1 MAEAAVDTRRETA
14 NFLHELG
21 LTLVPAHP
29 TEKRPLISWARY
41 QNDDVPDELWDVWTS
56 TAQFESCNW
65 AVLTGRHINVVDAD
79 SDEAVNWVKTHLPH
93 SPWRVKTARGVHFYY
108 AANPSFPVSNSTNP
122 DVAVDVRGQGGLV
135 IAPGSLHAS
144 GCRYT
149 MDVDSGF
156 KVDWRDLPMLDASDL
171 RKINSF
177 NSPSPT
183 AVTIGWHD
191 NMIREVGHL
200 VSTGS
205 TDEQILSLAPTYQE
219 TGYSLE
225 ETIEEIK
232 VAIAGAR
239 SKGWEPESDVEVP
252 EPESETAPASSAVV
266 AEVLP
271 DFLEARLPKREWVYG
286 RHYIRKYL
294 SVTLAAGGTGKTV
307 LACCEAVAMASGKGF
322 MGIDVPEPL
331 RVWMWNLED
340 PMSEM
345 IRRIAGVMRHYELTS
360 HDLGGRLYV
369 NSGRDRP
376 LTVAREFG
384 GKIVVLPDVDE
395 IIAEIQRKKIDV
407 IVVDPFIGS
416 HEVDE
421 NKNTAI
427 GQVAMAWGRV
437 AEEGNCSVE
446 IVHHV
451 RKGGTGGFAEPTVD
465 DGRGASA
472 LNSAARHV
480 RRLVR
485 MTLAEARDSGLDTDD
500 YWRFSREADSKD
512 NLAPPSSDSTWRKMV
527 SMKLENGDNVG
538 VMEPWAWPDPWAD
551 VSLVNLKEV
560 QRAVAGK
567 GLRFDRRAKTWAGNV
582 VADILD
588 IDLAEPGVRSKVGA
602 LLNGWIETGVLIVE
616 ERRAGDRKMKKFIE
630 VGDWVE

>member
-135 IAPGSLHAS
+135 IAPGSVHAS

-149 MDVDSGF
+149 MDVDTGF
-156 KVDWRDLPMLDASDL
+156 QIDWRDLPMLDAADL

-232 VAIAGAR
+232 VAIEGAR
-239 SKGWEPESDVEVP
+239 SKGWEPEPDVEVP
-252 EPESETAPASSAVV
+252 EPESEAAPASSAVV
-266 AEVLP
+266 AEPFEMVAEDQIP
-271 DFLEARLPKREWVYG
+271 PREWVWG
-286 RHYIRKYL
+286 RHYIRKFL
-294 SVTLAAGGTGKTV
+294 SVTTAAGGTGKTAIT
-307 LACCEAVAMASGKGF
+307 LAEAVAMASGSDF
-322 MGIDVPEPL
+322 MGPTTD
-331 RVWMWNLED
+331 RRKVWIWNLED
-340 PMSEM
+340 PFWE
-345 IRRIAGVMRHYELTS
+345 IQRRLVGIIKHFEVKPEKIWGQLF
-360 HDLGGRLYV
+360 V
-369 NSGRDRP
+369 NSGRETP
-376 LTVAREFG
+376 LVIARSTSLGTVPTPMVEQV
-384 GKIVVLPDVDE
+384 ITE
-395 IIAEIQRKKIDV
+395 IKKHQIDAV
-407 IVVDPFIGS
+407 IVDPFISS
-416 HEVDE
+416 HQVGE
-421 NKNTAI
+421 NDNEAI
-427 GQVAMAWGRV
+427 DRV
-437 AEEGNCSVE
+437 AKLWGEVADQGNCSIE
-446 IVHHV
+446 LVHHV
-451 RKGGTGGFAEPTVD
+451 RKGPSSGAGDATVAD
-465 DGRGASA
+465 ARGASA
-472 LNSAARHV
+472 LVDAARHV
-480 RRLVR
+480 RRIVR
-485 MTLAEARDSGLDTDD
+485 MTPAEARDAGIDEKEF
-500 YWRFSREADSKD
+500 WRYSREADSKD
-512 NLAPPSSDSTWRKMV
+512 NLAPPSTDSTWRKMV
-527 SMKLENGDNVG
+527 SVELENGDNVG
-538 VMEPWAWPDPWAD
+538 VPEPWAWPDAFSD
-551 VSLVNLKEV
+551 VTTYDLRAV
-560 QRAVAGK
+560 QRAVADGQWREHPRSPDWVGYAVADVLEVDVEDPAK
-567 GLRFDRRAKTWAGNV
+567 KAKVKQLLKTWISNEV
-582 VADILD
+582 L
-588 IDLAEPGVRSKVGA
+588 E
-602 LLNGWIETGVLIVE
+602 IEE
-616 ERRAGDRKMKKFIE
+616 QKDDKRRVKKFVR
-630 VGDWVE
+630 VGEWV